1 MSAQAD
7 DRRSDGGQRIPFE
20 ALVVVDERGDATYEC
35 EAVDVSENGLHLR
48 TAYLP
53 ELGKELTFRF
63 DVGAGEIV
71 AEGAV
76 VWRDEQ
82 AKGGEFGVRFSHL
95 DDRSLAALREMCGV
109 DASGAPA
116 DAGPAERGARV
127 KLHIEGLASPMR
139 ARVRDAQR
147 SEVMVGSN
155 LDFLKVGRSIDLEDV
170 EAGKKRLA
178 TIDRVDVEV
187 DKETKVPQ
195 LVVTLR
201 YDDAPGADAPA
212 AATKKESP
220 AAKAARA
227 DADDAPLDDD
237 KPSAIDALVDRAR
250 GVAATLGP
258 RLASMSSSTKA
269 ALQGLVD
276 KAKQRRSEAADDK
289 PPTKRVTSPPPA
301 GARFASGKTRTDK
314 DTTMND
320 DIDLEETDAAKDKQT
335 KRAKI
340 FAASAAGFLV
350 IMLAVFGLRS
360 RSAPPGADAQ
370 AAADASAALPPS
382 PAPVAALP
390 AASGD
395 SITANVPLF
404 GPTPMSTTEAAA
416 PPADATAAA
425 APPAGEPGGDEKA
438 EPGETTY
445 GNGTVSN
452 PKVAR
457 LKFDSPLTELK
468 GSTDKHRV
476 IVFVPGHRNIEPASP
491 LAKRDKRLASV
502 KAVPR
507 DGGVEVTYTF
517 KGDPPP
523 FEAKIDGKLLVMEMG
538 EADEATAHK
547 GGKKKNKAVAKA
559 EKKAKKAKK
568 KAKKAKKADD

>member
-7 DRRSDGGQRIPFE
+7 DRRSDGGRIPFE
-20 ALVVVDERGDATYEC
+20 ALVVVDEQGDATYEC
-35 EAVDVSENGLHLR
+35 EAVDVSENGIHLR

-53 ELGKELTFRF
+53 DLGRELTFRF
-63 DVGAGEIV
+63 DGGAGEIV
-71 AEGAV
+71 AQGSV

-82 AKGGEFGVRFSHL
+82 AKGGEFGVRFSNL
-95 DDRSLAALREMCGV
+95 DDKSLAALREVCGV
-109 DASGAPA
+109 DVGGGPAPA
-116 DAGPAERGARV
+116 PAERGARV

-139 ARVRDAQR
+139 ARVRDAQQ

-170 EAGKKRLA
+170 DQGKKRTA

-187 DKETKVPQ
+187 DKETRVPQ

-201 YDDAPGADAPA
+201 YDGAGGDASA

-220 AAKAARA
+220 AAKQAATA
-227 DADDAPLDDD
+227 DADPGALDDD
-237 KPSAIDALVDRAR
+237 KRSALDAI
-250 GVAATLGP
+250 
-258 RLASMSSSTKA
+258 
-269 ALQGLVD
+269 VD
-276 KAKQRRSEAADDK
+276 KAKGVASEVGPRLTALGKGTKDAVARLVAKAKAHREERRADDK

-301 GARFASGKTRTDK
+301 GARGASARIRTDK
-314 DTTMND
+314 EQDMND
-320 DIDLEETDAAKDKQT
+320 DIDLEESDAAKERQK

-360 RSAPPGADAQ
+360 KSAPPGAEAT
-370 AAADASAALPPS
+370 ASTD
-382 PAPVAALP
+382 PAPALP
-390 AASGD
+390 AAPAQPAQGAPASSGD
-395 SITANVPLF
+395 AVTANVPLF

-416 PPADATAAA
+416 PPAEPTAAAA
-425 APPAGEPGGDEKA
+425 APPDEGAGDDKGEPGDKTFGK
-438 EPGETTY
+438 
-445 GNGTVSN
+445 GTVSN

-468 GSTDKHRV
+468 GSVDKHSV
-476 IVFVPGHRNIEPASP
+476 VVFVPGHRNIEPAGP
-491 LAKRDKRLASV
+491 LSKRDKRLASV
-502 KAVPR
+502 KAVPK

-517 KGDPPP
+517 KDAPPP
-523 FEAKIDGKLLVMEMG
+523 FEAKLDGKLLVMEMG
-538 EADEATAHK
+538 ESDGATAKK

-559 EKKAKKAKK
+559 EKKDKK
-568 KAKKAKKADD
+568 KAKKAKKKADD